1 MMSTQ
6 TISEAQMEIFRSMTD
21 SDGVTLNDNYRP
33 PQPLNARTIYTTGV
47 SRLVDLKRFTFF
59 DESIHSQLYSR
70 RTLYVDIPNNSVQT
84 NCLLMF
90 QVMSRHCL
98 VGSLDSPLTFE
109 TLKSN
114 WVFVPPPSPPAGRL
128 SDSDS
133 IYYWRPPLAHR
144 APQQLQIRA
153 SSQNCS
159 TLASLLS

>member
-1 MMSTQ
+1 MHLQGGLTTPNCNEAVLWTNMMSTQ

-33 PQPLNARTIYTTGV
+33 PLPLNNRTIYTTGV

-70 RTLYVDIPNNSVQT
+70 RTLYVDIPNNPVQT

-98 VGSLDSPLTFE
+98 VGSLDTVHAPGQ
-109 TLKSN
+109 
-114 WVFVPPPSPPAGRL
+114 PSYFRNP
-128 SDSDS
+128 
-133 IYYWRPPLAHR
+133 
-144 APQQLQIRA
+144 
-153 SSQNCS
+153 
-159 TLASLLS
+159 